1 MDLLELSHREAGL
14 GHGSEPEA
22 QACLPLLLTCQL
34 HCLRA
39 QALLNYVEYNLG
51 VLVPTWTQFNK
62 AQSRHIFCDP
72 SSFSFAFLFFS
83 FVY

>member
-22 QACLPLLLTCQL
+22 QACLPLLVTCQL
-34 HCLRA
+34 HWLRA
-39 QALLNYVEYNLG
+39 QALQNYVEYNLG

-62 AQSRHIFCDP
+62 AESRHITVLVP
-72 SSFSFAFLFFS
+72 YFL
-83 FVY
+83 